1 MHCAYTPQQHRI
13 ASHHITH
20 NHNHS
25 GAFQFRAVARYA
37 RGVFRASDPSA
48 PHNASEWRWQADAAG
63 GTDADAKQLNV
74 APPPPVSP
82 PHPAAASA
90 ADTVPSTRA
99 ARIGS
104 EFFVSDSDSDDA
116 YPNVEYLFGAPIDD
130 TLRAPG
136 FRVERGAAS
145 IAVHFVPEPASQSPA
160 ETQARHC

>member
-1 MHCAYTPQQHRI
+1 M
-13 ASHHITH
+13 
-20 NHNHS
+20 
-25 GAFQFRAVARYA
+25 ARYA

-74 APPPPVSP
+74 APPPPASP

-90 ADTVPSTRA
+90 TDAVPSTRA

-116 YPNVEYLFGAPIDD
+116 YPNVEGLLDAPTDD
-130 TLRAPG
+130 TLRAPQ
-136 FRVERGAAS
+136 FRVERDAAS
-145 IAVHFVPEPASQSPA
+145 IAVHFVPEPASQSQA
-160 ETQARHC
+160 QARHC